1 MVDEMT
7 DRKIRVLKTIIQ
19 EHILTA
25 EPVGSRTLAKKYD
38 FGFSPA
44 TIRNEMADL
53 EEMGFLEQPHT
64 SAGRIP
70 TDMGYRFYVNSL
82 EKSELN
88 SPPSIE
94 SYLQQLAKEYSGIE
108 DVMSGMTRLLA
119 NLTQYTAFISEP
131 AFTESRVNRIQLLP
145 VSKKRLLLVVITDN
159 GLVNNKI
166 INLNKDLDEKQLEDL
181 NKILNKRLKGVLIE
195 DVDKK
200 FLNNLQHELQRRI
213 NYTAEILES
222 LQKEMSNIST
232 KNGMKIHLDGT
243 SYILEQPEF
252 NDIDR
257 LKKVL
262 RILDREEELQKILN
276 DINEELSIR
285 IGAENKL
292 EDMENCSLVL
302 ARYHIAKGASGRI
315 GIIGP
320 TRMEYSKVISSVDLA
335 AELLSKL
342 ISSTGR

>member
-1 MVDEMT
+1 M
-7 DRKIRVLKTIIQ
+7 
-19 EHILTA
+19 
-25 EPVGSRTLAKKYD
+25 
-38 FGFSPA
+38 
-44 TIRNEMADL
+44 
-53 EEMGFLEQPHT
+53 
-64 SAGRIP
+64 
-70 TDMGYRFYVNSL
+70 
-82 EKSELN
+82 
-88 SPPSIE
+88 
-94 SYLQQLAKEYSGIE
+94 
-108 DVMSGMTRLLA
+108 
-119 NLTQYTAFISEP
+119 
-131 AFTESRVNRIQLLP
+131 
-145 VSKKRLLLVVITDN
+145 
-159 GLVNNKI
+159 
-166 INLNKDLDEKQLEDL
+166 NKDLDEKQLEDL
-181 NKILNKRLKGVLIE
+181 NRILNKRLKGVLIE

-200 FLNNLQHELQRRI
+200 FLNNLQIELQRRI

-222 LQKEMSNIST
+222 LQKEMSSIST

-320 TRMEYSKVISSVDLA
+320 TRMEYSKSHIFS
-335 AELLSKL
+335 
-342 ISSTGR
+342 